1 MAHKYASPADKLAR
15 QILKAVTKGFVGQPL
30 TLSLVS
36 ASFVDETPDA
46 IRAAIAHGFRKGWLA
61 VGTNGWSVT
70 PAGEKIGRHSRAGVM
85 NKVRRL

>member
-15 QILKAVTKGFVGQPL
+15 QILKAVTKGLVGQQL
-30 TLSLVS
+30 TLSLV
-36 ASFVDETPDA
+36 ATSFVEETPEE
-46 IRAAIAHGFRKGWLA
+46 IRAAIAHGFREGWLA

-70 PAGEKIGRHSRAGVM
+70 PAGEEIGKRSRAGVM